1 MLKRKDVHATVP
13 HGFVLLLFFFFY
25 LKKTLDN
32 LWKFAKGW
40 ESFFEMARKKE
51 SPADTI
57 APLSRRIPVSR
68 SFEFN

>member
-1 MLKRKDVHATVP
+1 MLPYHMAL
-13 HGFVLLLFFFFY
+13 FCLFF

-57 APLSRRIPVSR
+57 THLSR